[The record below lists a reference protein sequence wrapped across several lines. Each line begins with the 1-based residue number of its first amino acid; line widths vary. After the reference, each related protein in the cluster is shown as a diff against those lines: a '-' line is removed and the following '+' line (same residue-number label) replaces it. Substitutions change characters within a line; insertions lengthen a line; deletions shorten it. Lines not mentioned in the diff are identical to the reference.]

1 MSGRYSVCRAFQ
13 PGKRGISLSCSV
25 QLLMAAFLVFC
36 LAGNATAGDLSLHDV
51 LREAVEKNPEM
62 HLERA
67 RAEALNYR
75 VPRVQS
81 LPDPVISVG
90 YQNEGYEKY
99 SYGEAP
105 DAQWMF
111 TLSQLFPFPGKLPL
125 KGEMAGK
132 EAESAEK
139 GYEALRLN
147 TIAKVKEIFFD
158 LFLAY
163 ENLDLL
169 SEKYELFLQIEE
181 AALARYSAGKGSQQ
195 EVLMAQTEKYKL
207 LERQEIYRQD
217 IDSLEARLNAL
228 IGRRAD
234 EELGRPSDLLR
245 TVFPHGLTEL
255 LTLAEARSPEIQSG
269 AKLVAAADKGISFA
283 EKGYYPDF
291 TFTGGLM
298 ERKNYQ
304 DMWSITT
311 AVNIPIFY
319 RTKQRQRV
327 SEAKAEHAMA
337 VNALESLRLR
347 IASSVRESYSSMKAA
362 EKLMEIYR
370 SGLIPKTTQEFE
382 SVLSGYETG
391 KLDVIAAIT
400 RLKSVIDFEMLYWGQ
415 MVEREKGIAR
425 LEALT
430 GLTDNE

>member
-1 MSGRYSVCRAFQ
+1 MRVSVCF
-13 PGKRGISLSCSV
+13 SLF
-25 QLLMAAFLVFC
+25 LIMAAFLICFP
-36 LAGNATAGDLSLHDV
+36 AGDASAEELTLEDV
-51 LREAVEKNPEM
+51 LSEALEKNPKM

-125 KGEMAGK
+125 KGHIAGK
-132 EAESAEK
+132 EAESAK
-139 GYEALRLN
+139 KTYDFVRLN
-147 TIAKVKEIFFD
+147 TIAKVKETFFD

-163 ENLDLL
+163 KNLDLL

-195 EVLMAQTEKYKL
+195 EVITAQSEKYML
-207 LERQEIYRQD
+207 LERQEIYRQS

-234 EELGRPSDLLR
+234 AALGRPSEPVP
-245 TVFPHGLTEL
+245 TVFPHGLVEL
-255 LTLAEARSPEIQSG
+255 LALADARSPEIQAG
-269 AKLVAAADKGISFA
+269 EKMVAAADKGISLA
-283 EKGYYPDF
+283 KKGYYPDI
-291 TFTGGLM
+291 TLTGGLM
-298 ERKNYQ
+298 ERRNYQ

-311 AVNIPIFY
+311 AINIPIFY
-319 RTKQRQRV
+319 KTKQRKRV
-327 SEAKAEHAMA
+327 SEAQAEHAMS

-347 IASSVRESYSSMKAA
+347 ISSSVREKYASVRAA
-362 EKLMEIYR
+362 GKLMEIYR
-370 SGLIPKTTQEFE
+370 GGLIPKTTQEFE
-382 SVLSGYETG
+382 SVRSGYETG
-391 KLDVIAAIT
+391 KVDAFAAIT
-400 RLKSVIDFEMLYWGQ
+400 RLKSLVDSEMMYWGQ
-415 MVEREKGIAR
+415 LVEREKGIAR

-430 GLTDNE
+430 GMADTE